1 MEVGAFFSSL
11 KNCFKSITRIGTDD
25 PRRVLHSLKV
35 ATALTLLSIIY
46 WGRAVY
52 GITRLV
58 MSVMTVVGVFEFSVG
73 GTLCKSVNRI
83 CATLI
88 GGALGVAEQ
97 HLATAL
103 VEIEETVL
111 LLILVFILGAIT
123 TFFRFF
129 PKIKAIYDSGVV
141 IFMTTF
147 LLVAFSKH
155 GVEKIFERLLTILIG
170 IITCTLISIF
180 IWPVWAGEDLHILLA
195 SNIETLAN
203 CLIGF
208 EVNYFDNQI
217 RDKSVL
223 QGYETV
229 LKSEATEE
237 SLTNLARWE
246 PAHGFFRP
254 RHPWNQYKKIGAFI
268 KKCASKI
275 ESLHDYLNPEIPISS
290 EFKFKIKKPCSRII
304 TELYKAL
311 KVISSSTEIMVHPS
325 AAKRH
330 IEKAKAAAGELNFFL
345 ETVSLEE
352 AKFLSIIPVGT
363 VAFILEE
370 ITQLVEKIYQSIAEL
385 SELAEFKNVGEVTVS
400 PEKPHVS

>member
-58 MSVMTVVGVFEFSVG
+58 MSVMTVVGVFEFSV
-73 GTLCKSVNRI
+73 
-83 CATLI
+83 
-88 GGALGVAEQ
+88 
-97 HLATAL
+97 
-103 VEIEETVL
+103 
-111 LLILVFILGAIT
+111 
-123 TFFRFF
+123 
-129 PKIKAIYDSGVV
+129 
-141 IFMTTF
+141 
-147 LLVAFSKH
+147 
-155 GVEKIFERLLTILIG
+155 
-170 IITCTLISIF
+170 
-180 IWPVWAGEDLHILLA
+180 VWAGEDLHILLA